1 MRTPIDMTAAEGAS
15 ATAEARALLSQ
26 LGDGEVVS
34 LGVLSGTDLCVLGG
48 TTHPVCWKALQD
60 AWCLLDQKEQDQLA
74 GVAAMGML
82 HRGLIRDQ
90 PPGRGV
96 RSRSRWPRPA

>member
-1 MRTPIDMTAAEGAS
+1 M
-15 ATAEARALLSQ
+15 
-26 LGDGEVVS
+26 
-34 LGVLSGTDLCVLGG
+34 LGG
-48 TTHPVCWKALQD
+48 TATHPVCWKALQD
-60 AWCLLDQKEQDQLA
+60 AWCQLDQKEQDQLA

-96 RSRSRWPRPA
+96 KALILPASYTMSAGLAVLLSARKSPASHHRDAP